1 MCDLLAVMG
10 DDVIVFSDKH
20 CVLEPRKSLEIDW
33 QRWFRAAVQAGAKQ
47 AWGAERWLRDYPQ
60 RVLGRLTSM
69 SISAGGVR

>member
-1 MCDLLAVMG
+1 MG